1 MCHAASKRARGA
13 RRAQEKAATP
23 EKRPAVD
30 KVVQNA
36 VLNGMPTLAA
46 ANPAAVIIVT
56 ILTAMTA
63 VQFWNTAPPLS
74 TRARAF
80 VAVNAEQPPPAAP
93 PCTSRHSRL
102 PEFANPYADEAKK
115 FAKHAWLIE
124 SGRADRDGDE
134 ISDANLDNLY
144 SAARKQYQRHSQP
157 LHVCLVHSPCHPCPE
172 CPRPCPRRSRCFPPP
187 CTAGA
192 VPPTSRHRRSQ
203 RHPLAPPHLRIST
216 PPPFTLTPAPPGGTP
231 LDAKRKEGSG

>member
-1 MCHAASKRARGA
+1 MCHAASKRARVA

-102 PEFANPYADEAKK
+102 P
-115 FAKHAWLIE
+115 
-124 SGRADRDGDE
+124 
-134 ISDANLDNLY
+134 
-144 SAARKQYQRHSQP
+144 QY
-157 LHVCLVHSPCHPCPE
+157 
-172 CPRPCPRRSRCFPPP
+172 
-187 CTAGA
+187 
-192 VPPTSRHRRSQ
+192 
-203 RHPLAPPHLRIST
+203 
-216 PPPFTLTPAPPGGTP
+216 
-231 LDAKRKEGSG
+231 